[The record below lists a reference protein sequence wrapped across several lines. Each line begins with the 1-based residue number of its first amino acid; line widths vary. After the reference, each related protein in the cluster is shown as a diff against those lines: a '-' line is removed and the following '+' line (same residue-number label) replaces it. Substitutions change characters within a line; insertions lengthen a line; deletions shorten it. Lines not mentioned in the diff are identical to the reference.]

1 MKLGTL
7 AAMWRYPTKSLRAET
22 LRETVVT
29 EDGIPGDRE
38 RALIVQDGHVRLG
51 KTYRGKENDRLHTVT
66 DAKDALELAAERGVT
81 LNVVGGND
89 REHYFDD
96 APISLIADRWL
107 DDLSTYVGYRVA
119 PVRFRP
125 NFFIETPESFS
136 FEEAALIDR
145 ELELGEVRLRV
156 RKSIGRC
163 VTTTYDPSGGKCDPE
178 ILRYVALNR
187 DNQMGIYCDVLRAGT
202 VRIGDSLELVER

>member
-7 AAMWRYPTKSLRAET
+7 AAMWRYPTKSLRPET
-22 LRETVVT
+22 LRETIVT
-29 EDGIPGDRE
+29 DGGIPGDRE

-51 KTYRGKENDRLHTVT
+51 KSYRGKENDRLHTVT
-66 DAKDALELAAERGVT
+66 DTDEALELAAKRGVT
-81 LNVVGGND
+81 LEVISDGAD
-89 REHYFDD
+89 AHYFDA
-96 APISLIADRWL
+96 APISIIVDRWL
-107 DDLSTYVGYRVA
+107 DDLSTFVGYRVA

-125 NFFIETPESFS
+125 NFFIETPETFA

-145 ELELGEVRLRV
+145 ELKLGDVALLV

-163 VTTTYDPSGGKCDPE
+163 VTPTYDPSGGKSDPE
-178 ILRYVALNR
+178 ILRYIALNR